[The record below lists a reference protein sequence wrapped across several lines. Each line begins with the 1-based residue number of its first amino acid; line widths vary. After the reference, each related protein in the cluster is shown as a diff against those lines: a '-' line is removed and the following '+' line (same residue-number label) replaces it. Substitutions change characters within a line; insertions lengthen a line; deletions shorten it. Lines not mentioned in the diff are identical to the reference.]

1 LVGVKVPLSGVAFLP
16 GVPLSATALGR
27 AGQPAPLSLYPQTPY
42 GEIALGAAC
51 EVAEPDKVSA
61 GSLDEP
67 VNLVDLEHCG
77 TGGELL
83 ERSTTEEIGSTR
95 IRMTG
100 YDLATTRLRPYLGK
114 TVAIPDG
121 ETIGSPEWICL
132 TADPS
137 VLRPRFLHAILLG
150 RSYRDLAKDLSA
162 GQQHPRISVDTLRRM
177 RIPLLPLEQQD
188 VLVSQIDQLRAELIG
203 SPGPNDLRTA
213 IDAAFCDQFGL
224 DSEQV
229 RIGPSPRVATTSLMD
244 VAASHDV
251 RFSWRY
257 HAPESRRARAD
268 LWDVSSGPLAGFLQ
282 GGSQLGKSVTPEIDY
297 ATGTGLRYLTMAGLA
312 RWEVDPEPCPELTE
326 LYFEE
331 NEDRHVAPGD
341 VLMARS
347 GEGTIGKVGL
357 VEEGVKGCFADFVIR
372 IRADPDR
379 LSPAFLRY
387 MLMSA
392 HYQTLVSAEKK
403 GLGNNTNIFPIQ
415 IDAFPMIN
423 ADLNVQGEIVRDIG
437 EVEKQVKAA
446 RRRAREVENEI
457 EAALETAIGNA
468 GLCCGSKPEHSK
480 ALANNDGGESASV
493 LDEGL

>member
-1 LVGVKVPLSGVAFLP
+1 MVGVRVPLSGVAFLP

-27 AGQPAPLSLYPQTPY
+27 AGRPAPLSLYPQTPH

-51 EVAEPDKVSA
+51 EVAEPDKVPA
-61 GSLDEP
+61 GSFDEP
-67 VNLVDLEHCG
+67 VNLLDLEHCG
-77 TGGELL
+77 IGGALL
-83 ERSTTEEIGSTR
+83 ERATTEEIGSTR
-95 IRMTG
+95 IRLTG

-114 TVAIPDG
+114 TVAVPEG

-137 VLRPRFLHAILLG
+137 VLRPRFLHAVLLG
-150 RSYRDLAKDLSA
+150 RAYRDLASDLSA

-188 VLVSQIDQLRAELIG
+188 VLVSHIDVLRAELIG
-203 SPGPNDLRTA
+203 SPGPNDLRAA
-213 IDAAFCDQFGL
+213 IDAAFCDRFGL
-224 DSEQV
+224 DPERI
-229 RIGPSPRVATTSLMD
+229 RIGPSPRVAATSLVD
-244 VAASHDV
+244 VAASRDV

-257 HAPESRRARAD
+257 HAPESRRARAE
-268 LWDVSSGPLAGFLQ
+268 LRDVSSGPLAGFLH

-297 ATGTGLRYLTMAGLA
+297 ATGTGLHYLTMAGLA

-326 LYFEE
+326 AYFEE
-331 NEDRHVAPGD
+331 NEDRHIAPGD

-357 VEEGVKGCFADFVIR
+357 VEEGVEGCFADFVIR

-392 HYQTLVSAEKK
+392 HYQTLIAAEKK
-403 GLGNNTNIFPIQ
+403 GLGNNTNIFPVQ
-415 IDAFPMIN
+415 IDAFPMLN
-423 ADLNVQGEIVRDIG
+423 ADLDTQNEIIYDIG

-446 RRRAREVENEI
+446 RRRAREIEAEI
-457 EAALETAIGNA
+457 EVALEAAIRHA
-468 GLCCGSKPEHSK
+468 GLLYGSKPKRTPTLAISGGDKSK
-480 ALANNDGGESASV
+480 T
-493 LDEGL
+493 

>member
-1 LVGVKVPLSGVAFLP
+1 
-16 GVPLSATALGR
+16 
-27 AGQPAPLSLYPQTPY
+27 LSLYPKTPH

-51 EVAEPDKVSA
+51 EVAEPNKIPA
-61 GSLDEP
+61 GNLDEP
-67 VNLVDLEHCG
+67 ANLLDLEHCG
-77 TGGELL
+77 IGGELL
-83 ERSTTEEIGSTR
+83 EHATTEEIGSTR

-114 TVAIPDG
+114 TVAIPEG

-137 VLRPRFLHAILLG
+137 VLRPRFLHAVLLG
-150 RSYRDLAKDLSA
+150 RAYRDLAKDLSA

-188 VLVSQIDQLRAELIG
+188 MLVSRIDLLRAELIG
-203 SPGPNDLRTA
+203 SLGPKDLRAA
-213 IDAAFCDQFGL
+213 IDAAFCDRFGL
-224 DSEQV
+224 DPKQV
-229 RIGPSPRVATTSLMD
+229 EIGPSPRVSATSFLD
-244 VAASHDV
+244 VAASRDV

-268 LWDVSSGPLAGFLQ
+268 LWDLSSGPLAGFLQ

-297 ATGTGLRYLTMAGLA
+297 ATGTGFHYLTMAGLA

-326 LYFEE
+326 VYFEE
-331 NEDRHVAPGD
+331 NEDRHVTPGD

-357 VEEGVKGCFADFVIR
+357 VEEGVTGCFADFVIR

-379 LSPAFLRY
+379 LSPTFLRY

-392 HYQTLVSAEKK
+392 HYQTLISAEKK
-403 GLGNNTNIFPIQ
+403 GLGNNTNIFPVQ
-415 IDAFPMIN
+415 VDAFPMLN
-423 ADLNVQGEIVRDIG
+423 VDLNVQNEIVHDIG

-446 RRRAREVENEI
+446 RRRAREIEDEI
-457 EAALETAIGNA
+457 EVALETAI
-468 GLCCGSKPEHSK
+468 S
-480 ALANNDGGESASV
+480 LAS
-493 LDEGL
+493 